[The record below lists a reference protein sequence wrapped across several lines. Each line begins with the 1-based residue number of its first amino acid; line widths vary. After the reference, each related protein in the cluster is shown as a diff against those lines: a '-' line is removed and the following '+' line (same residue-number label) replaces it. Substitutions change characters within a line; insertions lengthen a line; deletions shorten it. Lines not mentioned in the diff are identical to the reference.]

1 MTTQRYGFRRIRLT
15 LAALCASL
23 LPLAAAQHSGVVKF
37 GGLPLPGA
45 TVTATQG
52 DKKVTAITDQDGVY
66 TFPDLADGIW
76 TFRVEMLTFGP
87 ETKEIAVAPNAP
99 SPEWELKLMPLS
111 EIKATAAAP
120 APKPAAATGAPAQ
133 TAANN
138 GAAADGAAPA
148 KGKKPK
154 KGATVIPQ
162 QTGNFQRAEVNATG
176 DGAAQAPEQTIPP
189 AESAAGAPDSMVVN
203 GSVSNGIERRAIGNA
218 RRGPGSMYRG
228 DLFGVLDSSVLN
240 ARQFSLSGQAS
251 PQPSYNDMRFGG
263 SFGGP
268 LQIPH
273 LLHGNGQFFVNY
285 YMTRNRTPNTTPALM
300 PTEAERDGDFSQ
312 LRDLQGHLVPVLDPS
327 THDPFP
333 GNVIPRSSI
342 SPQATSLLQYYP
354 LPNFIPTAGYN
365 YQVPLVTVL
374 NENDVVSRVN
384 KTLGRKD
391 FVYGTFAYRNATT
404 ITPTIFQ
411 FSDSNDLSG
420 LNSTANWRHMF
431 NQRVNSTFGVQ
442 YSRYNY
448 RMNPYFANRTDVSGN
463 AGITGNNRDSI
474 NYGPPTLDFAG
485 SSTAGLTDVNALL
498 TRNQTVGFTYQG
510 LWVHRPHNITYGF
523 DIRRQQ
529 FNNVNQ
535 QNPRG
540 TFTFTGEAAGYDFAD
555 FLLGVP
561 DASSIAFG
569 NADKYF
575 RANMDDAYITDDWRV
590 AAGFTL
596 NIGLRWEYGSPFS
609 EKYGRLVN
617 LDVGPGW
624 TTEAPV
630 IGYNPVG
637 PISGTRYPASLI
649 HPDYHEYQPR
659 IAFSWHPLFGSSI
672 VVRGGYGVYYNT
684 SVYNSIAMQMAQQYP
699 LSKSL
704 SVANT
709 PQNPLTLANGFNAT
723 PGVTPNTFAIDPNF
737 RIGYSQNWQL
747 SVQKDLTEGIV
758 LTATYLGIKGTRG
771 VQVFMPNT
779 YPLDSPNPCA
789 SCPSGYAYMDSN
801 GNSTRE
807 AGQLQVMRRFHNGFS
822 STVQYTY
829 SKAIDN
835 AALGGTGRTQ
845 SASVIAQNWLDL
857 EAERALSN
865 FDQRH
870 LVTWTAQ
877 YTTGVGVR
885 GGALMSGWR
894 GQAFKG
900 WTFVNTI
907 TAGTGMPEN
916 PSYPALIG
924 LTGVQGVYRP
934 DYTGAPLYQAPP
946 GFFLNPAAFGAPD
959 GHWGTAGRNIITGP
973 SQFTMNSSM
982 ARTFLEKVDLRFDAT
997 NALNHVAYKSY
1008 NTIATSRQF
1017 GLPGSVVPMRLLQ
1030 VTLRV
1035 RF

>member
-1 MTTQRYGFRRIRLT
+1 MRLMV
-15 LAALCASL
+15 AALCASL
-23 LPLAAAQHSGVVKF
+23 LPLVAAQQSGVVKF
-37 GGLPLPGA
+37 AGLPLPGA
-45 TVTATQG
+45 MVTATQG

-66 TFPDLADGIW
+66 TFPDLADGVW
-76 TFRVEMLTFGP
+76 TIRVEMQTFAP

-99 SPEWELKLMPLS
+99 SPEWDMKLLPLS

-120 APKPAAATGAPAQ
+120 APKPAAAAGTPAP
-133 TAANN
+133 TAANGAAPAN
-138 GAAADGAAPA
+138 GAAAAN
-148 KGKKPK
+148 GKKSKK
-154 KGATVIPQ
+154 KGATEVPQ

-176 DGAAQAPEQTIPP
+176 NGAAQPPEETIAPGE
-189 AESAAGAPDSMVVN
+189 AAAGAPDSMVVN

-228 DLFGVLDSSVLN
+228 DIFGVLDSSGLN
-240 ARQFSLSGQAS
+240 AQPFSLSGQAS
-251 PQPSYNDMRFGG
+251 PPQSYNDIKFGG

-273 LLHGNGQFFVNY
+273 LLHGNGQFFINY

-300 PTEAERDGDFSQ
+300 PTEAERNGDFSQ
-312 LRDLQGHLVPVLDPS
+312 VADQNGQATTVRDPLTGN
-327 THDPFP
+327 PFP
-333 GNVIPRSSI
+333 GNVIPQSRI
-342 SPQATSLLQYYP
+342 SPQALGLLKFYP

-365 YQVPLVTVL
+365 FQLPLLTVL

-384 KTLGRKD
+384 KSLGRKD
-391 FVYGTFAYRNATT
+391 FVYGTFAYRNSTT
-404 ITPTIFQ
+404 ITPSIFQ
-411 FSDSNDLSG
+411 FNDTTDLAG
-420 LNSTANWRHMF
+420 LNSSANWRHMF
-431 NQRVNSTFGVQ
+431 NQRVNGTFGVQ
-442 YSRYNY
+442 FSRYDY
-448 RMNPYFANRTDVSGN
+448 QINPYFANRQDVSGEL
-463 AGITGNNRDSI
+463 GITGNNQQPV
-474 NYGPPTLDFAG
+474 NWGPPTLNFAG
-485 SSTAGLTDVNALL
+485 SSTAGLSDGNSTLV
-498 TRNQTVGFTYQG
+498 RNQTVGFTYQG
-510 LWVHRPHNITYGF
+510 LWVHRPHNITYGV

-529 FNNVNQ
+529 FNNVSQ

-540 TFTFTGEAAGYDFAD
+540 NFTFTGGATGYDFAD

-596 NIGLRWEYGSPFS
+596 NIGLRWEYGSPIT

-637 PISGTRYPASLI
+637 PISGTRYPASLVN
-649 HPDYHEYQPR
+649 PDYHEYQPR

-684 SVYNSIAMQMAQQYP
+684 SVYTTIAMQMAQQFP

-704 SVANT
+704 SVTNT
-709 PQNPLTLANGFNAT
+709 PSNPLTLANGFNAT

-758 LTATYLGIKGTRG
+758 LTATYLGIKGTRA
-771 VQVFMPNT
+771 VQVFEPNT
-779 YPLDSPNPCA
+779 YPLGVQSPCP

-807 AGQLQVMRRFHNGFS
+807 AGQLQIMRRFHNGFS

-829 SKAIDN
+829 AKAIDD
-835 AALGGTGRTQ
+835 AALGGAGRAQ
-845 SASVIAQNWLDL
+845 SQAVIAQNWLDL
-857 EAERALSN
+857 EAERSLSG

-870 LVTWTAQ
+870 LLSWTAQ
-877 YTTGVGVR
+877 YTTGVGVH
-885 GGALMSGWR
+885 GGTLMSGWR

-900 WTFVNTI
+900 WTFVTTI
-907 TAGTGMPEN
+907 TAGSGMPEN
-916 PSYPALIG
+916 PSYPALLG

-946 GFFLNPAAFGAPD
+946 GYFLNPAAFSAPY
-959 GHWGTAGRNIITGP
+959 GTWGNAGRNIITGP

-982 ARTFLEKVDLRFDAT
+982 ARTFLDKVDLRFDAT
-997 NALNHVAYKSY
+997 NTLNHVAYTRY
-1008 NTIATSRQF
+1008 NTIATSPQF
-1017 GLPGSVVPMRLLQ
+1017 GLAGGVVPMRLLQ
-1030 VTLRV
+1030 VTV
-1035 RF
+1035 RMRF